1 MDYNNKT
8 TQILSNIRRA
18 KRYTQKDVAQSL
30 RITQSKFAKIE
41 TGSTQLDISR
51 YFHICE
57 ILNIHP
63 IKTLNKVFSQ
73 DLNEESNNGIQSNSN
88 MDFAKQN
95 YFKELILE
103 KDRRIKQLEKSLDF
117 LRSILL
123 NNIKKAD

>member
-8 TQILSNIRRA
+8 TQLLSNLRRA
-18 KRYTQKDVAQSL
+18 KRYTQNDVAQSL
-30 RITQSKFAKIE
+30 RITQSTFAKIE
-41 TGSTQLDISR
+41 TGSTQLDINR

-57 ILNIHP
+57 ILNINP
-63 IKTLNKVFSQ
+63 VNTLNKVFSH
-73 DLNEESNNGIQSNSN
+73 DLNEESVNVIKSNSN
-88 MDFAKQN
+88 MDFEKQN

-123 NNIKKAD
+123 DNIKKAD